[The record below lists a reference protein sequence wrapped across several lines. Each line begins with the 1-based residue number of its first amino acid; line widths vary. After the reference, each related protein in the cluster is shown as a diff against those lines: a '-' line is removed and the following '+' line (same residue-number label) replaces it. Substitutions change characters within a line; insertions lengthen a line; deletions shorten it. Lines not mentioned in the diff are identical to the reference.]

1 MRARSAFG
9 ALLLL
14 LLAGPA
20 VAQKKPA
27 ATPAPT
33 AASAPVPK
41 SPCDLMVVAG
51 AVVTMD
57 PSFRVLSESAIIVKD
72 GVILDVMNVADADR
86 LWEPAERVERKSSVV
101 LPGLVNT
108 HTHAA
113 MNLMRGISDDQP
125 LMEWLQKSI
134 FPAEAKNVSPDFV
147 KAGTTLACLEM
158 VRGGTT
164 TFADMYYYES
174 DVAAAVE
181 TCGMRAVLGETWLDF
196 PAPGHATLEESQKV
210 TRAFL
215 EKWKGHRRITAAVA
229 PHAPY
234 TCSKETLLAAR
245 ALADEF
251 GAPLLIHVSETKD
264 EQKQIREKYGTT
276 PAKWLDA
283 IGFLGPR
290 VLAAHGVWL
299 DEGDLALLAS
309 RKVAFSHNP
318 ESNMKLGSGVA
329 PVVAARKA
337 GVTVGLGTDG
347 VAGSNNDL
355 DMWEAMDFAGK
366 LAKVTALDP
375 TVLPARDLLRM
386 ATIEG
391 ARALGLEKKIGSLEA
406 GKAADLI
413 AVDLNAP
420 RSRPIYDVA
429 SALVYSVK
437 EGDVSLTVVDGKVL
451 WDGRTWRTMDAK
463 AALEATTDWRE
474 KILKSLRDAAPK

>member
-1 MRARSAFG
+1 MKPRMVVCT
-9 ALLLL
+9 LLLFV
-14 LLAGPA
+14 LAFPA
-20 VAQKKPA
+20 AAQTKPGAAPSPA
-27 ATPAPT
+27 ATSTPT
-33 AASAPVPK
+33 PK
-41 SPCDLMVVAG
+41 SPCDLMIVAG

-57 PSFRVLSESAIIVKD
+57 PAFRVVSEAAIIVKD
-72 GVILDVMNVADADR
+72 GMILDIMNVADADR
-86 LWEPAERVERKSSVV
+86 LWEPAEKIERKASVV
-101 LPGLVNT
+101 MPGLVNT

-113 MNLMRGISDDQP
+113 MNLMRGIADDRP
-125 LMEWLQKSI
+125 LMEWLEKSI
-134 FPAEAKNVSPDFV
+134 FPAEAKNVSPEFV
-147 KAGTTLACLEM
+147 KAGTTLACIEM

-164 TFADMYYYES
+164 TFADMYYFES
-174 DVAAAVE
+174 DVAAAVDA
-181 TCGMRAVLGETWLDF
+181 CGMRAVLGETWIDF
-196 PAPGHATLEESQKV
+196 PTPDHKNLEETRTV

-215 EKWKGHRRITAAVA
+215 EKWKGNGRITAAVA

-234 TCSKETLLAAR
+234 TCSKETLVAAR
-245 ALADEF
+245 ALADEY

-264 EQKQIREKYGTT
+264 EQRQVKEKYGTT
-276 PAKWLDA
+276 PVKWLES

-290 VLAAHGVWL
+290 VLVAHGVWL
-299 DEGDLALLAS
+299 DADDLKILAE
-309 RKVAFSHNP
+309 RKVALSHNP

-329 PVVAARKA
+329 PVVLARKA
-337 GVTVGLGTDG
+337 GIVVGLGTDG

-386 ATIEG
+386 ATIDG
-391 ARALGLEKKIGSLEA
+391 AKALGLEKKIGSLET

-420 RSRPIYDVA
+420 RTRPIYDIA

-451 WDGRTWRTMDAK
+451 WDGRTWRRADAK
-463 AALEATTDWRE
+463 AALQATADWRE
-474 KILKSLRDAAPK
+474 RILKSLREAPAK